1 VAEDFCPAGS
11 IGDGAAVKNATAESP
26 AMPPSLVFGYVVLA
40 ALIVFVLALLLLEY
54 LDEGELLRE
63 VDYLIDRFA

>member
-1 VAEDFCPAGS
+1 MRQ
-11 IGDGAAVKNATAESP
+11 ATTESP
-26 AMPPSLVFGYVVLA
+26 SLPPKLVFGYVVLA
-40 ALIVFVLALLLLEY
+40 VLILFVLGLLLLEY